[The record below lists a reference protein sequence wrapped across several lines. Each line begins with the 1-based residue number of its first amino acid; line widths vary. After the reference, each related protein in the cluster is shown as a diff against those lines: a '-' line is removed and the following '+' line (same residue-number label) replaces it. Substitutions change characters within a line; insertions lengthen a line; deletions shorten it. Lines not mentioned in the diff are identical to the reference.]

1 MTAEISYPE
10 TRRDDVVEDHFGT
23 KVADPYRWL
32 EDADSADTAD
42 WVRRQNAVTRA
53 HLEGL
58 PHRQWFS
65 DTMSAILH
73 RPRAGIPEKKSGWY
87 FVSRNDGSQNQDV
100 WFVADS
106 LDGLLAGGRVI
117 LDPNVLSADG
127 TTSVSR
133 FTVSPDGRFLAYAVS
148 EGGSDWHT
156 FRIREVATGEDA
168 DDVVDQTKFS
178 LPSWLPDSRSYL
190 YVRFPDSGRAT
201 GTTTTALGGGRLMLH
216 RVGTDQAD
224 DELVLHFPEN
234 DQLLPVVQISE
245 DHQYAV
251 ASIFEG
257 TENRNRVWVYRI
269 VSENGVSRLSE
280 PIKLFDEPVAEFGY
294 VAAGG
299 QNLYFFTDLDAP
311 RGRVVEVNLDAYPGS
326 GLPDLVEVVPPGG
339 DTIAGVAAAADAL
352 VTISL
357 ADAQPVVALHRHG
370 QDPQRLDLRA
380 GAIAGWD
387 CREGDEEGFLGL
399 STVTTPIQAYG
410 FSASTGALRDLSDL
424 VPAGESTFVPPE
436 ITTERQRATSADGTQ
451 VPYFLI
457 RPADTPA
464 DGPRPTLLY
473 GYGGFKIPVLANYSP
488 GFAGWLAAGGVVA
501 IANLRGGGEYGTE
514 WYEDGRLA
522 NKQHVFD
529 DFIAVAEHLTETG
542 VTTPAQLAIHGRS
555 NGGLLV
561 GAVMT
566 QRPDLAAVAIPGVG
580 VLDILR
586 FHKFTIG
593 AAWISD
599 YGNPDVES
607 DFQQALKYS
616 PLHNVRAGARYPATL
631 VLTGDHDDR
640 VVPLH
645 SHKFTAALQ
654 AAQAADAPVLTR
666 IETST
671 GHGMGKPTAMVAA
684 EWADALAFA
693 AHHTGLVPPG

>member
-1 MTAEISYPE
+1 MTAEISYPQ

-23 KVADPYRWL
+23 KIADPYRWL
-32 EDADSADTAD
+32 EDADSSDTAE
-42 WVRRQNAVTRA
+42 WVRRQNEVTQS
-53 HLEGL
+53 HLAAL
-58 PHRQWFS
+58 PHRQWFT
-65 DTMSAILH
+65 DTLSAILH
-73 RPRAGIPEKKSGWY
+73 RPRAGVPEKKSGWY
-87 FVSRNDGSQNQDV
+87 FVSRNDGTQNQDV

-106 LDGLLAGGRVI
+106 IDALLAGGRVI
-117 LDPNVLSADG
+117 LDPNTLSTDG
-127 TTSVSR
+127 TTSVSG
-133 FTVSPDGRFLAYAVS
+133 FSVSPDGRFLAYAVS

-156 FRIREVATGEDA
+156 FRIRDVATGEDT

-178 LPSWLPDSRSYL
+178 LPSWLPDNNSYL
-190 YVRFPDSGRAT
+190 YLSFPDSGRAD
-201 GTTTTALGGGRLMLH
+201 GTTTAALGGGRLMLH
-216 RVGTDQAD
+216 RLGTHQSED
-224 DELVLHFPEN
+224 DLVLHFPEN
-234 DQLLPVVQISE
+234 DQLLPWVQISE
-245 DHQYAV
+245 DHHYAV
-251 ASIFEG
+251 VSIAEG
-257 TENRNRVWVYRI
+257 TESKNRVWVYRI
-269 VSENGVSRLSE
+269 DSTDGVSRLGE
-280 PIKLFDEPVAEFGY
+280 PIKLFDEPIAEFGY
-294 VAAGG
+294 IAADGT
-299 QNLYFFTDLDAP
+299 NLYFFTDLDAP
-311 RGRVVEVNLDAYPGS
+311 RGRVVMVDLDAYQGS
-326 GLPDLVEVVPPGG
+326 GLPELVEAVPSGD

-370 QDPQRLDLRA
+370 QDAEQLEIGA

-387 CREGDEEGFLGL
+387 CREGDDEGFLGL

-410 FSASTGALRDLSDL
+410 FSASTGELRDLADL
-424 VPAGESTFVPPE
+424 VPQGTSTFVPPE
-436 ITTERQRATSADGTQ
+436 ITTERRRATSADGTQ

-457 RPADTPA
+457 RSTDSPA

-473 GYGGFKIPVLANYSP
+473 GYGGFKIPVLANYSA

-529 DFIAVAEHLTETG
+529 DFIAVGEHLSETG

-599 YGNPDVES
+599 YGNPDVEAE
-607 DFQQALKYS
+607 FANALKYS
-616 PLHNVRAGARYPATL
+616 PLHNVRPGTRYPATL

-645 SHKFTAALQ
+645 SHKFTATLQ
-654 AAQAADAPVLTR
+654 AAQAADRPVLAR

-693 AHHTGLVPPG
+693 AHHTGLVPPA